1 MIRKA
6 IRKLILENASLAE
19 ASVIDIL
26 KKDDLVIVVEMS
38 PPWEGAVK
46 LTPRGNW
53 DEEYGEMIDPINVRG
68 TFESEPT
75 PNFPDTMSISST
87 NLDHSYR
94 KRGVGR
100 LLYHVLLAVCTDEN
114 IWLMADREDV
124 SGMAQRIWHRWAK
137 HPELYE
143 IEQMDIDPPYD
154 NEEGD
159 YFLTPEED
167 DDVVQGS
174 FLNDEWK
181 GGANPPSNLPEE
193 AYDESGL
200 EKDVWFYWDEEFKET
215 YLKSGL
221 TKRYMM
227 KGSTEFL
234 EALENEEILYYSQ
247 PF

>member
-26 KKDDLVIVVEMS
+26 KRDDLIIVVEMS
-38 PPWEGAVK
+38 PPWECTVQ
-46 LTPRGNW
+46 LTSRGNW
-53 DEEYGEMIDPINVRG
+53 DEEFGSLDNVMDVRG
-68 TFESEPT
+68 TFEAEPT
-75 PNFPDTMSISST
+75 PNFPDTLSISST

-94 KRGVGR
+94 RKGVGR
-100 LLYHVLLAVCTDEN
+100 LLYHVLLATCTDEN

-124 SGMAQRIWHRWAK
+124 SAMAQRIWHRWAK

-143 IEQMDIDPPYD
+143 IEQMDIDPPYG

-181 GGANPPSNLPEE
+181 GSSIAPPNLPPE
-193 AYDESGL
+193 AYDDIGL
-200 EKDVWFYWDEEFKET
+200 EKDVWFYWDKDFKDM

-234 EALENEEILYYSQ
+234 EALESEGILFYSS
-247 PF
+247 PY